1 MGQPT
6 MPMALIDTRT
16 SRILFTALL
25 FALGLGFLYVAR
37 HTLIAFLFAIFFAYL
52 MDPAVSRLEKWLH
65 GRTRAI
71 AVIYVLLLAGLGL
84 FFFSVGPRIGREA
97 GRLGE
102 SLPDLLTR
110 VSSGDIAQ
118 DIGTEH
124 GWDKTTQEKFRQFL
138 FKHSDDIK
146 QYAERFG
153 LRAAGVAKEA
163 WLILLVPLLAI
174 FFLKDGRTFSDVALS
189 VVQSRPQRE
198 FLQAVLTDM
207 NQMLAHFIRA
217 QLTLAALSLVVYT
230 AFLGA
235 TQAPYALVLGTAGGV
250 MEFIPVVGPLVAALL
265 MLSVA
270 VLMSYPHWLML
281 LVFLVVWRVVQDYVI
296 SPRVMGTSMELHPL
310 AAIFGV
316 MAGGEIAGVLGV
328 YLSIPVMASLR
339 IVWRRGRIYVEKKR
353 FGPLNEY
360 AFGGEIQ
367 PRSRD
372 SGLRS

>member
-1 MGQPT
+1 MV
-6 MPMALIDTRT
+6 LIDIRT
-16 SRILFTALL
+16 SRVLFTTLL

-37 HTLIAFLFAIFFAYL
+37 RTLIVFLFAIFFAYL
-52 MDPAVSRLEKWLH
+52 MEPAVSRLEKWLH
-65 GRTRAI
+65 GRGRAI
-71 AVIYVLLLAGLGL
+71 AVIYILLLAGLGL

-97 GRLGE
+97 ARLGQ
-102 SLPDLLTR
+102 SLPDLLNR
-110 VSSGDIAQ
+110 VSSWDIAH
-118 DIGTEH
+118 DIGQEH
-124 GWDKTTQEKFRQFL
+124 GWSKTTEDKFRGFL
-138 FKHSDDIK
+138 TQNSDEIK
-146 QYAERFG
+146 KYAERFG

-174 FFLKDGRTFSDVALS
+174 FFLKDGRVFSDVALS

-198 FLQAVLTDM
+198 FLEAVIADM

-217 QLTLAALSLVVYT
+217 QLTLAAFSLMMY
-230 AFLGA
+230 ASFLGMMGV
-235 TQAPYALVLGTAGGV
+235 PYALVLGTAGGV

-265 MLSVA
+265 ILSVA
-270 VLMSYPHWLML
+270 ILMNYSHWVVLLI
-281 LVFLVVWRVVQDYVI
+281 FLVVWRLVQDYVI
-296 SPRVMGTSMELHPL
+296 TPRVMGQSMELHPL

-360 AFGGEIQ
+360 TFGAEIQ
-367 PRSRD
+367 PRK
-372 SGLRS
+372 